1 MIILEGPDGSGK
13 TTLLELLTE
22 KFQLPKHERFCTSDG
37 PYGDLASL
45 AFRDVRTMTNQTLSI
60 YDRHPFLSEYA
71 YASAIP
77 ERVVG
82 EAFLEGWAIDCLKQ
96 LSRNSLVI
104 MCLPPFAQV
113 LQNVTG
119 CQLCQHPD
127 HTGKTCTK
135 VAESDHDPDCISF
148 CNCVEM
154 SPPHHMSGVAE
165 NIGPIYQMYQ
175 LLHVF
180 WPEKNNIILYNYTD
194 GNSLRRVLSRCQ
206 LHISNWN
213 R

>member
-22 KFQLPKHERFCTSDG
+22 KFNLPKHERFCTSDG
-37 PYGDLASL
+37 PHGDLASL
-45 AFRDVRTMTNQTLSI
+45 AFRDARTMRSQPLSI

-82 EAFLEGWAIDCLKQ
+82 DAFLEGWAIDTLR
-96 LSRNSLVI
+96 SVARHSLVI
-104 MCLPPFAQV
+104 LCLPPFRNV

-119 CQLCQHPD
+119 CQLCNHPD
-127 HTGKTCTK
+127 HTGKEFCTK
-135 VAESDHDPDCISF
+135 FSQETEEPCGCI
-148 CNCVEM
+148 EM

-180 WPEKNNIILYNYTD
+180 WPDKNNIMLYDYTD
-194 GNSLRRVLSRCQ
+194 RNSLMRVLSRVQ
-206 LHISNWN
+206 LHISNWG
-213 R
+213 RW